1 MFKLKRYLQ
10 DDAANTATEYAV
22 MLALIMV
29 VCMAAIGFF
38 GSHAGGSLGYSSD
51 RIDKAVNGA
60 AS

>member
-10 DDAANTATEYAV
+10 DDAATTVEYAI

-29 VCMAAIGFF
+29 VCMTAIGFF
-38 GSHAGGSLGYSSD
+38 GSNAGGSLQYSSD